1 MIKQLPNFVTSL
13 RIIASPIIAILL
25 LMQGNHE
32 LAFWIFAIAATTDW
46 VDGFLARLLDA
57 KSELGA
63 KLDLLADKL
72 LVGLVL
78 PIMAISHLGFN
89 IYIKLLIGIAF
100 FIATS
105 VRDYHVTNWRTIL
118 DKKNIKMPA
127 TFIAK
132 TKTAVIL
139 IGMGI
144 VLGSP
149 VFKAPLLNFG
159 WIVTIFGAILSLYT
173 GYQYY
178 KVYSKSS

>member
-1 MIKQLPNFVTSL
+1 MIKQLPNFVTCL

-89 IYIKLLIGIAF
+89 ISLEIIIALML

-105 VRDYHVTNWRTIL
+105 VRDYFVTNWRTIL

-139 IGMGI
+139 TGMGI
-144 VLGSP
+144 VLGAE
-149 VFKAPLLNFG
+149 FFLKPLFLYG
-159 WIVTIFGAILSLYT
+159 WITILVGTILSIYT

-178 KVYSKSS
+178 KVYSKNK